1 MDIDNLPGNNR
12 SVNVRRSAD
21 TSTTRITAEPAA
33 PEARPEVKKIVTGK
47 VVQRKRSVGTKLKD
61 FIFGGEKEGVLG
73 FLVEHVIKPAAQDMV
88 ADAVRE
94 GVDRMVYGEN
104 RPSVGRSRP
113 GGSGSFTNYGN
124 FANRGSSGGTTIR
137 RSPDPRGEAPSAPT
151 FSRQGRQRHDFGEI
165 VLGTRAEATEVL
177 RTLDA
182 HIQRYDT
189 ASVSDLL
196 RMLGVT
202 PEWTDEKWGWDNIGN
217 ASVRHTRDGYLLDLP
232 PTIPLS

>member
-1 MDIDNLPGNNR
+1 MDPDNLPGNNR
-12 SVNVRRSAD
+12 SVNVRRSVSAE
-21 TSTTRITAEPAA
+21 TRISTE
-33 PEARPEVKKIVTGK
+33 PEAKAEQPKPQVEKIVSGT
-47 VVQRKRSVGTKLKD
+47 VTQRKRGVGSKLKN
-61 FIFGGEKEGVLG
+61 FIMGGETQGVFG

-94 GVDRMVYGEN
+94 GVDRMVYGES
-104 RPSVGRSRP
+104 RPNVGRSRS

-124 FANRGSSGGTTIR
+124 FANRSSASNTTIR
-137 RSPDPRGEAPSAPT
+137 RSPDPRGEAPSPT
-151 FSRQGRQRHDFGEI
+151 LSRQARRNHDFGEI
-165 VLGTRAEATEVL
+165 VLGTRAEAMEVL

-196 RMLGVT
+196 RMLGIT

-232 PTIPLS
+232 PTIQLS